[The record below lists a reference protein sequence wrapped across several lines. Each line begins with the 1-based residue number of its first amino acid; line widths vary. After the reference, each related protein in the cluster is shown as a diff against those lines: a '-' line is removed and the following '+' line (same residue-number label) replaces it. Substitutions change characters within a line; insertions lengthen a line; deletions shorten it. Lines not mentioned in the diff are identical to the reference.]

1 MKFDLFDAA
10 AMMKAKFGE
19 DSEVLVRNTPLGI
32 AIRMQVYEKRE
43 WHHREFTVSQDQ
55 IDSDEDVL
63 LINMMW
69 KRGMAEL
76 AHYIENYK
84 VKPL

>member
-1 MKFDLFDAA
+1 MAL
-10 AMMKAKFGE
+10 MKAKFGE
-19 DSEVLVRNTPLGI
+19 DSEVLVRNTSLGV

-43 WHHREFTVSQDQ
+43 WHHREFIVTQAQ

-69 KRGMAEL
+69 KRAMAEL
-76 AHYIENYK
+76 AHHVENYE